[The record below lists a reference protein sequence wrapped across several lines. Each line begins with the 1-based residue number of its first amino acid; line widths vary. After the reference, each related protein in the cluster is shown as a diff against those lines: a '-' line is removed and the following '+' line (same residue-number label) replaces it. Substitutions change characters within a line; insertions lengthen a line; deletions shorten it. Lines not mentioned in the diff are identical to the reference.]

1 MSDWRKRLYDSY
13 VSSGQAQLAGS
24 DPHARYQ
31 ASGPGIRR
39 YIERFMPPDKSVK
52 VLDLGC
58 GAGGF
63 LYWLRQAGYT
73 NIQGVDMSA
82 EMVGA
87 AHRAGMAEVA
97 LGDMHQTLAETP
109 EGSIDVIVI
118 IDVLEHLDRQQLFD
132 TADLIYKALKKGGR
146 LIAHVPNA
154 EGIFGSR
161 IRWGDLTHETAFTQT
176 SVRQLTSTVGF
187 THVVCVEDKPVPKG
201 AKSFVRAVLWA
212 LWTPWYKLLHAVET
226 GDFNVILSQNLLFVA
241 DK

>member
-1 MSDWRKRLYDSY
+1 MNDWRKRLYDSY
-13 VSSGQAQLAGS
+13 VTSGQAQLGGS
-24 DPHARYQ
+24 DPLARYT
-31 ASGPGIRR
+31 ASGPAIRR
-39 YIERFMPPDKSVK
+39 YISRFMPQDKSVR

-63 LYWLRQAGYT
+63 LYWLKQAGYT

-87 AHRAGMAEVA
+87 AHRAGMSEVA
-97 LGDMHQTLAETP
+97 LGDLHQVLAETA
-109 EGSIDVIVI
+109 EGSVDVIVI
-118 IDVLEHLDRQQLFD
+118 IDVLEHLDRQTLFD
-132 TADLIYKALKKGGR
+132 TTDLVYRALKKGGR

-161 IRWGDLTHETAFTQT
+161 IRWGDLTHELAFTQS
-176 SVRQLTSTVGF
+176 SVRQLTTSVGF
-187 THVVCVEDKPVPKG
+187 AQVECVEDRPVPKG

-212 LWTPWYKLLHAVET
+212 IWTPWYRLLHAVET